1 MIALIDINNFYV
13 SCERLFNPTLI
24 NQPVVV
30 LSNNDG
36 CIISRSNEA
45 KKLGIKMGVP
55 LFKVKKL
62 LSDNKVNI
70 LSSNYPLYADMSFR
84 TMQVLSTFA
93 NLQEIYSIDECFLDL
108 SGQKNLNVL
117 GSLIRKRL
125 SQWLG
130 MPVCVGIAPT
140 KTLAKFANHCAKTQD
155 SWQGVCDFSK
165 MKENEINQIMA
176 NVDVSKVW
184 GVGVK
189 TSAKLKKMDINSVL
203 DLKLTN
209 PAKINFYF
217 NVNIER
223 IVVELNQRICFP
235 IITEAPKKNEILS
248 SRSFGRP
255 VSTIEM
261 LSEAI
266 TTFLSRATY
275 KARQQEMLATSVTL
289 FIRSSPHKGRDNYYA
304 NAIRIPLAFPTNH
317 HNLVT
322 PIALEGLRAIFKPNI
337 KYTKCGVL
345 LSGLISESIQ
355 QKNLWPDVGNS
366 SMEIV
371 DKINNKF
378 NKKSVR
384 LGTEPLNPEWQMR
397 QLNKS
402 RSFTTSWDELLVAQ

>member
-13 SCERLFNPTLI
+13 SCERLFNPHLI
-24 NQPVVV
+24 DQPVVV

-36 CIISRSNEA
+36 CVISRSNEA
-45 KKLGIKMGVP
+45 KKLGIKMGIP
-55 LFKVKKL
+55 LFKIKNFLHEK
-62 LSDNKVNI
+62 KVNI

-84 TMQVLSTFA
+84 TMHVLSSFA
-93 NLQEIYSIDECFLDL
+93 DLQEIYSIDECFLDL
-108 SGQKNLNVL
+108 GGQKNLDAI
-117 GSLIRKRL
+117 GRLIRKRL
-125 SQWLG
+125 LQWLG

-140 KTLAKFANHCAKTQD
+140 KTLAKFANHCAKTQEN
-155 SWQGVCDFSK
+155 WRGVCDLSK
-165 MKENEINQIMA
+165 IKESEINQIMA
-176 NVDVSKVW
+176 NIDVSEVW
-184 GVGVK
+184 GVGAK
-189 TSAKLKKMDINSVL
+189 TSIKLKKMGINSVL
-203 DLKLTN
+203 DLKQTN
-209 PAKINFYF
+209 PAKINLYF

-223 IVVELNQRICFP
+223 TVVELNQSVCFP
-235 IITEAPKKNEILS
+235 VVTEAPKKNEILS

-266 TTFLSRATY
+266 TTFLSRATF
-275 KARQQEMLATSVTL
+275 KARRQEMLASSVTL
-289 FIRSSPHKGRDNYYA
+289 FIRSSPHKDNYYT

-317 HNLVT
+317 HNLIL
-322 PIALEGLRAIFKPNI
+322 PLALEGLRAIFKPNI
-337 KYTKCGVL
+337 QYIKCGVL

-355 QKNLWPDVGNS
+355 QKNLWLNFDNS
-366 SMEIV
+366 SMEVV
-371 DKINNKF
+371 DKINSKF

>member
-62 LSDNKVNI
+62 LNDNKVNI

-84 TMQVLSTFA
+84 TMQVLSAFA
-93 NLQEIYSIDECFLDL
+93 DLQEIYSIDECFLDL

-117 GSLIRKRL
+117 GTLIRKRL
-125 SQWLG
+125 SRWLG

-184 GVGVK
+184 GVGAK

-223 IVVELNQRICFP
+223 IVVELNRSICFP

-289 FIRSSPHKGRDNYYA
+289 FIRSSSHKGRDNYYA

-337 KYTKCGVL
+337 KYIKCGVL

-355 QKNLWPDVGNS
+355 QKNLWPDIGNS

-384 LGTEPLNPEWQMR
+384 LGTEPLSPEWQMR

>member
-13 SCERLFNPTLI
+13 SCERLFNPHLI
-24 NQPVVV
+24 DQPVVV

-36 CIISRSNEA
+36 CVISRSNEA
-45 KKLGIKMGVP
+45 KKLGIKMGIP
-55 LFKVKKL
+55 LFKIKNFLHEK
-62 LSDNKVNI
+62 KVNI

-84 TMQVLSTFA
+84 TMHVLSSFA
-93 NLQEIYSIDECFLDL
+93 DLQEIYSIDECFLDL
-108 SGQKNLNVL
+108 GGQKNLDAI
-117 GSLIRKRL
+117 GRLIRKRL
-125 SQWLG
+125 LQWLG

-140 KTLAKFANHCAKTQD
+140 KTLAKFANHCAKTQEN
-155 SWQGVCDFSK
+155 WRGVCDLSK
-165 MKENEINQIMA
+165 IKESEINQIMA
-176 NVDVSKVW
+176 NIDVSEVW

-189 TSAKLKKMDINSVL
+189 TSTKLKKMGINSVL
-203 DLKLTN
+203 DLKQTN
-209 PAKINFYF
+209 PAKINLYF

-223 IVVELNQRICFP
+223 TVVELNQSICFP
-235 IITEAPKKNEILS
+235 VVTEAPKKNEILS

-255 VSTIEM
+255 VKTIDM

-266 TTFLSRATY
+266 TTFLSRATF
-275 KARQQEMLATSVTL
+275 KARQQEMLASSVTL
-289 FIRSSPHKGRDNYYA
+289 FIRSSPHKDNYYA

-317 HNLVT
+317 HNLIL
-322 PIALEGLRAIFKPNI
+322 PLALEGLRAIFKPNI
-337 KYTKCGVL
+337 QYIKCGVL

-355 QKNLWPDVGNS
+355 QKNLWLNFDNS
-366 SMEIV
+366 SMEVV
-371 DKINNKF
+371 DKINSKF

>member
-62 LSDNKVNI
+62 LNDNKVNI

-84 TMQVLSTFA
+84 TMQVLSAFA
-93 NLQEIYSIDECFLDL
+93 DLQEIYSIDECFLDL

-117 GSLIRKRL
+117 GTLIRKRL
-125 SQWLG
+125 SRWLG

-184 GVGVK
+184 GVGAK

-223 IVVELNQRICFP
+223 IVVELNRSICFP
-235 IITEAPKKNEILS
+235 ITQKLQKKMRFYRRE
-248 SRSFGRP
+248 
-255 VSTIEM
+255 V
-261 LSEAI
+261 
-266 TTFLSRATY
+266 
-275 KARQQEMLATSVTL
+275 
-289 FIRSSPHKGRDNYYA
+289 
-304 NAIRIPLAFPTNH
+304 
-317 HNLVT
+317 LV
-322 PIALEGLRAIFKPNI
+322 G
-337 KYTKCGVL
+337 
-345 LSGLISESIQ
+345 Q
-355 QKNLWPDVGNS
+355 
-366 SMEIV
+366 
-371 DKINNKF
+371 
-378 NKKSVR
+378 
-384 LGTEPLNPEWQMR
+384 
-397 QLNKS
+397 
-402 RSFTTSWDELLVAQ
+402 

>member
-1 MIALIDINNFYV
+1 
-13 SCERLFNPTLI
+13 
-24 NQPVVV
+24 
-30 LSNNDG
+30 
-36 CIISRSNEA
+36 
-45 KKLGIKMGVP
+45 
-55 LFKVKKL
+55 
-62 LSDNKVNI
+62 
-70 LSSNYPLYADMSFR
+70 MSFR

-93 NLQEIYSIDECFLDL
+93 DLQEIYSIDECFLDL

-117 GSLIRKRL
+117 GTLIRKRL
-125 SQWLG
+125 SRWLG

-184 GVGVK
+184 GVGAK

-223 IVVELNQRICFP
+223 IVVELNRSICFP

-248 SRSFGRP
+248 SRSFGRS

-289 FIRSSPHKGRDNYYA
+289 FIRSSPHKGKNNYYA

-384 LGTEPLNPEWQMR
+384 LGTEPLSPEWQMR

>member
-93 NLQEIYSIDECFLDL
+93 DLQEIYSIDECFLDL

-117 GSLIRKRL
+117 GSLIKKRL

-176 NVDVSKVW
+176 KVDVSKVW
-184 GVGVK
+184 GVGAK

-223 IVVELNQRICFP
+223 IVVELNQSICFP

-275 KARQQEMLATSVTL
+275 KARQQEMLATCVIL
-289 FIRSSPHKGRDNYYA
+289 FIRSSTHKGRDNYYA

-322 PIALEGLRAIFKPNI
+322 PVALEGLRAIFKPNI
-337 KYTKCGVL
+337 KYIKCGVL

-384 LGTEPLNPEWQMR
+384 LGTEPLSPEWQMR

>member
-13 SCERLFNPTLI
+13 SCERLFNPHLI
-24 NQPVVV
+24 DQPVVV

-36 CIISRSNEA
+36 CVISRSNEA
-45 KKLGIKMGVP
+45 KKLGIKMGIP
-55 LFKVKKL
+55 LFKIKNFLHEK
-62 LSDNKVNI
+62 KVNI

-84 TMQVLSTFA
+84 TMHVLSSFA
-93 NLQEIYSIDECFLDL
+93 DLQEIYSIDECFLDL
-108 SGQKNLNVL
+108 GGQKNLDAI
-117 GSLIRKRL
+117 GRLIRKRL
-125 SQWLG
+125 LQWLG

-140 KTLAKFANHCAKTQD
+140 KTLAKFANHCAKTQEN
-155 SWQGVCDFSK
+155 WRGVCDLSK
-165 MKENEINQIMA
+165 IKESEINQIMA
-176 NVDVSKVW
+176 NIDVSEVW
-184 GVGVK
+184 GVGAK
-189 TSAKLKKMDINSVL
+189 TSIKLKKMGINSVL
-203 DLKLTN
+203 DLKQTN
-209 PAKINFYF
+209 PAKINLYF

-223 IVVELNQRICFP
+223 TVVELNQSVCFP
-235 IITEAPKKNEILS
+235 VVTEAPKKNEILS

-266 TTFLSRATY
+266 TTFLSRATF
-275 KARQQEMLATSVTL
+275 KARRQEMLASSVTL
-289 FIRSSPHKGRDNYYA
+289 FIRSSPHKDNYYT

-317 HNLVT
+317 HNLIL
-322 PIALEGLRAIFKPNI
+322 PLALEGLRAIFKPNI
-337 KYTKCGVL
+337 QYIKCGVL

-355 QKNLWPDVGNS
+355 QKNLWLNFDNS
-366 SMEIV
+366 SMEVV

>member
-13 SCERLFNPTLI
+13 SCERLFNPHLI
-24 NQPVVV
+24 DQPVVV

-36 CIISRSNEA
+36 CVISRSNEA
-45 KKLGIKMGVP
+45 KKLGIKMGIP
-55 LFKVKKL
+55 LFKIKNFLHEK
-62 LSDNKVNI
+62 KVNI

-84 TMQVLSTFA
+84 TMHVLSSFA
-93 NLQEIYSIDECFLDL
+93 DLQEIYSIDECFLDL
-108 SGQKNLNVL
+108 GGQKNLDAI
-117 GSLIRKRL
+117 GRLIRKRL
-125 SQWLG
+125 LQWLG

-140 KTLAKFANHCAKTQD
+140 KTLAKFANHCAKTQE
-155 SWQGVCDFSK
+155 SWRGVCDLSK
-165 MKENEINQIMA
+165 IKESEINQIMA
-176 NVDVSKVW
+176 NIDVSEVW

-189 TSAKLKKMDINSVL
+189 TSIKLKKMGINSVL
-203 DLKLTN
+203 DLKQTN
-209 PAKINFYF
+209 PAKINLYF

-223 IVVELNQRICFP
+223 TVVELNQSICFP
-235 IITEAPKKNEILS
+235 VVTEAPKKNEILS

-266 TTFLSRATY
+266 TTFLSRATF
-275 KARQQEMLATSVTL
+275 KARRQEMLASSVTL
-289 FIRSSPHKGRDNYYA
+289 FIRSSPHKDNYYA

-317 HNLVT
+317 HNLIL
-322 PIALEGLRAIFKPNI
+322 PLALEGLRAIFKPNI
-337 KYTKCGVL
+337 QYIKCGVL

-355 QKNLWPDVGNS
+355 QKNLWLNFDNS
-366 SMEIV
+366 SMEVV

-384 LGTEPLNPEWQMR
+384 LGTEPLNPEWQMK
-397 QLNKS
+397 QSNKS